1 MACMAPVPA
10 KYVVSCWAD
19 KPCDRCLSLTVGCM
33 LRAVNAGEAEPGP
46 PDGSIR
52 PGMEERDMNST
63 AIVEQVVR
71 KGWAGADGSVL
82 DELVSS
88 GRVAGIFRLFHE
100 AFTDVELTGF
110 GPIFSNA
117 DGTMVAFFGEM
128 HLRQVADF
136 LHVSAVGRQAGVGFT
151 GIFRVESG
159 QVAQMWVEMDFAAL
173 YAR

>member
-1 MACMAPVPA
+1 
-10 KYVVSCWAD
+10 
-19 KPCDRCLSLTVGCM
+19 
-33 LRAVNAGEAEPGP
+33 
-46 PDGSIR
+46 
-52 PGMEERDMNST
+52 MNST
-63 AIVEQVVR
+63 AIVEQVIR
-71 KGWAGADGSVL
+71 KGWVGADGSAL

-88 GRVAGIFRLFHE
+88 GRVTEILRLFHQ
-100 AFTDVELTGF
+100 AFTDVELSEF

-128 HLRQVADF
+128 RLRQVADF
-136 LHVSAVGRQAGVGFT
+136 LHVSAVGQQADVGFA

>member
-1 MACMAPVPA
+1 
-10 KYVVSCWAD
+10 
-19 KPCDRCLSLTVGCM
+19 
-33 LRAVNAGEAEPGP
+33 
-46 PDGSIR
+46 
-52 PGMEERDMNST
+52 MEERDMNST

-71 KGWAGADGSVL
+71 KGWVGADGSTL

-88 GRVAGIFRLFHE
+88 GRVTEILRLFHE
-100 AFTDVELTGF
+100 AFTDVELTEF

-117 DGTMVAFFGEM
+117 DGTMVAFYGEM

-136 LHVSAVGRQAGVGFT
+136 LHVSAVGRQADVGFT

>member
-1 MACMAPVPA
+1 
-10 KYVVSCWAD
+10 
-19 KPCDRCLSLTVGCM
+19 
-33 LRAVNAGEAEPGP
+33 
-46 PDGSIR
+46 
-52 PGMEERDMNST
+52 MNST

-71 KGWAGADGSVL
+71 KGWVGADGSTL

-88 GRVAGIFRLFHE
+88 GRVTEILRLFHE
-100 AFTDVELTGF
+100 AFTDVELTEF

-117 DGTMVAFFGEM
+117 DGTMVAFFGAM
-128 HLRQVADF
+128 HLSQVADF

>member
-1 MACMAPVPA
+1 
-10 KYVVSCWAD
+10 
-19 KPCDRCLSLTVGCM
+19 M
-33 LRAVNAGEAEPGP
+33 LRAVNAGEAEHGP

-63 AIVEQVVR
+63 AIVERVVR
-71 KGWAGADGSVL
+71 KGWVGADGSTL

-88 GRVAGIFRLFHE
+88 GRVTEILRLFHE
-100 AFTDVELTGF
+100 AFADVELTEF
-110 GPIFSNA
+110 GPVFSNT

-136 LHVSAVGRQAGVGFT
+136 LHVSAVGRQADVGFT

>member
-1 MACMAPVPA
+1 MSSA
-10 KYVVSCWAD
+10 
-19 KPCDRCLSLTVGCM
+19 
-33 LRAVNAGEAEPGP
+33 AV
-46 PDGSIR
+46 
-52 PGMEERDMNST
+52 
-63 AIVEQVVR
+63 VEQVVR

>member
-1 MACMAPVPA
+1 M
-10 KYVVSCWAD
+10 D
-19 KPCDRCLSLTVGCM
+19 
-33 LRAVNAGEAEPGP
+33 
-46 PDGSIR
+46 
-52 PGMEERDMNST
+52 ST

-71 KGWAGADGSVL
+71 KGWVGADGSAL

-88 GRVAGIFRLFHE
+88 GRVTEILRLFHE
-100 AFTDVELTGF
+100 AFTDVELTEF

-136 LHVSAVGRQAGVGFT
+136 LHVSAVGRQADVGFT

>member
-1 MACMAPVPA
+1 
-10 KYVVSCWAD
+10 
-19 KPCDRCLSLTVGCM
+19 
-33 LRAVNAGEAEPGP
+33 
-46 PDGSIR
+46 
-52 PGMEERDMNST
+52 MEERDMNNT

-71 KGWAGADGSVL
+71 KGWAGADGSTL

-88 GRVAGIFRLFHE
+88 DRVTEIIHLFHK
-100 AFTDVELTGF
+100 AFTDVELTEF

-136 LHVSAVGRQAGVGFT
+136 LHVSAVGRQADVGFT